1 MSKTI
6 DHSSRA
12 HALLSASS
20 SARWL
25 KCPPS
30 AVAAAMYEN
39 TATEYTKE
47 GTLAHEVAELTASY
61 TKPETIR
68 TAPRTKND
76 PEVTQEMV
84 DCAIAYAD
92 YLQELIT
99 DDNAVILLEQRL
111 DFSPWVPEGFGTG
124 DCIIIQG
131 NRLDVIDY
139 KYGKGVAVSAVENS
153 QMRLYGLGALNDFGD
168 IYDIQ
173 EIGMHIFQPRI
184 NNISVEVMS
193 SIDLLAWGADVVKPI
208 AKLAA
213 KGKGDFCAGEHC
225 RFCPH
230 AGQCPTL
237 SAECLKVV
245 NTSGGKAAVP
255 TLAPW
260 MVADILKQEPVI
272 TAWIKAVKDRALTQM
287 LNGEQ
292 IPGFKVVEGRGSREW
307 AKESQVIDILAV
319 DGGYSKEQIMTEPEL
334 LSPAAMEKSIGKKKV
349 AELVGALIVSKPGN
363 PTIAPESDKRK
374 PFDRLAEAKKDFE

>member
-1 MSKTI
+1 MAKKN

-12 HALLSASS
+12 HAVLSASS

-30 AVAAAMYEN
+30 AVAATMYPN

-47 GTLAHEVAELTASY
+47 GTRAHEVAEAVAHGSNPLTSVW
-61 TKPETIR
+61 P
-68 TAPRTKND
+68 D
-76 PEVTQEMV
+76 GVDQEMIG
-84 DCAIAYAD
+84 CAEAYRD
-92 YLQELIT
+92 YLHELIT

-111 DFSPWVPEGFGTG
+111 DLTPWVPDGFGTG

-131 NRLDVIDY
+131 HRLDVVDY
-139 KYGKGVAVSAVENS
+139 KYGKGVAVSAVDNS
-153 QMRLYGLGALNDFGD
+153 QMRLYALGALNEFGD
-168 IYDIQ
+168 IYDIH

-184 NNISVEVMS
+184 NNISVDVLK
-193 SIDLLAWGADVVKPI
+193 IDDLVLWGEEVKPI

-213 KGKGDFCAGEHC
+213 KGKGEHCAGEHC

-230 AGQCPTL
+230 AGSCPTL
-237 SAECLKVV
+237 SAECMKVV
-245 NTSGGKAAVP
+245 NISGGKAAVP

-260 MVADILKQEPVI
+260 MIADILKQESMI
-272 TAWIKAVKDRALTQM
+272 SAWLKAVKDRALTQM

-307 AKESQVIDILAV
+307 DDEGYVV
-319 DGGYSKEQIMTEPEL
+319 DVLLRGGCSSEGIYSKPEL
-334 LSPAAMEKSIGKKKV
+334 LSPAALEKSIGKKKV
-349 AELVGALIVSKPGN
+349 AELVGALIVSKPGS

-374 PFDRLAEAKKDFE
+374 PFDRLAEARKDFE

>member
-1 MSKTI
+1 MTKKI

-12 HALLSASS
+12 HAVLSASS

-30 AVAAAMYEN
+30 AVAATMYPN

-47 GTLAHEVAELTASY
+47 GTLAHEVAEHVADVALFHIGERQINRPL
-61 TKPETIR
+61 PENRAET
-68 TAPRTKND
+68 TH
-76 PEVTQEMV
+76 EMLE
-84 DCAIAYAD
+84 CANAYAD
-92 YLQELIT
+92 YIQELIT
-99 DDNAVILLEQRL
+99 DENAVVLLEQRL
-111 DFSPWVPEGFGTG
+111 DLTPWVPEGFGTG

-131 NRLDVIDY
+131 NRLDVVDY
-139 KYGKGVAVSAVENS
+139 KYGKGVAVSAVDNS
-153 QMRLYGLGALNDFGD
+153 QMRLYALGALNEFGE
-168 IYDIQ
+168 IYEIH

-184 NNISVEVMS
+184 NNISVDVLK
-193 SIDLLAWGADVVKPI
+193 IDDLVLWGEEVKPI

-213 KGKGDFCAGEHC
+213 QGKGDHCAGEHC

-230 AGQCPTL
+230 AGSCPTL
-237 SAECLKVV
+237 SAECMKVV
-245 NTSGGKAAVP
+245 NISGGKAAVP

-260 MVADILKQEPVI
+260 MIADILKQESMI
-272 TAWIKAVKDRALTQM
+272 SGWLKAVKDRALTQM

-292 IPGFKVVEGRGSREW
+292 IPGFKVVEGRSSREW
-307 AKESQVIDILAV
+307 ADEDKLPTILEA
-319 DGGYSKEQIMTEPEL
+319 GGCTYDEYTKTEI
-334 LSPAAMEKSIGKKKV
+334 LSPAALEKSIGKKKV
-349 AELVGALIVSKPGN
+349 AELVGSLIVSKPGN